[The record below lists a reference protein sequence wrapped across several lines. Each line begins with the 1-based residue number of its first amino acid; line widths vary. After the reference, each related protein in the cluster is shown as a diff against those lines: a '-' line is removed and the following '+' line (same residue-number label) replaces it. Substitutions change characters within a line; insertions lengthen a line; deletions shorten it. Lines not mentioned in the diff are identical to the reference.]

1 MEILASL
8 NPPQRAAVEQTE
20 GALLVLAGAGSGK
33 TRVITLRIAYLI
45 AEKNVP
51 PYNILAVTFTNK
63 AAGEMRE
70 RVKGFLEGQQL
81 QSAPLIAT
89 FHSLCVRILR
99 QDIEHLQEGYKKSFT
114 IYDTSDSQKVIKA
127 CVKDIGMDEKQLSAR
142 SVQSAISASKNRG
155 EDYEMY
161 ASSVEYTDERKAAI
175 ARVFKMYEERL
186 NNANAL
192 DFDDLLIKT
201 VKLLRVSPE
210 VREKYNN
217 KFKYILVD
225 EYQDTN
231 SIQFAL
237 ISFLTEKQQNI
248 CVVGDDAQCLPKG
261 TQVLTPK
268 GYQPIEEINL
278 EDEVITAGGHSRT
291 LISNVERVKPNFYKG
306 KLIELTT
313 RTGKVLRATPNH
325 ILYGKVNPL
334 PEKYFVY
341 LMYRQDKGYRIGMSI
356 GERNSGERHKN
367 MLGLQVRSNQEMV
380 DRMWILRVCDSKS
393 EAAFYEVLCSNRY
406 GIPTMVFHLKGR
418 YGMCFTQAQIDR
430 LYTEID
436 TREKVLKVF
445 ADFNLYYDYPHF
457 RPKSRFEAN
466 RYILNLIKFGDGR
479 TSLNAPWGGHRL
491 QFGSSEGS
499 FRPLFEAAGLPCR
512 EGRKKTWRMETARIN
527 YAEAFGV
534 AEQILEIDSRIDL
547 LKKAALVKDS
557 KSFYEFPA
565 SHFHAG
571 MSIAVHEN
579 GEIAQDTIVKVETSD
594 YEGEVYDLDIA
605 HTHNFIA
612 ENFVTHNSIYG
623 FRGADIANILSFEK
637 HYPNAKVIMLEQNY
651 RSTQTIL
658 DVADAIISNNAGRK
672 EKKLWTDKVDGE
684 KIYYYQAMDADNE
697 ARFVASKIIDYRRN
711 SPKDKM
717 AILYR
722 TNAQSRVFEEALR
735 RQRIE
740 YNIVGGF
747 SFYER
752 AEVKD
757 VIAYL
762 KMAINP
768 FDDIAFQRVVNTPT
782 RGLGKTSLDELT
794 LRARDFGT
802 SMWEALAI
810 ITSETYEQPRNLTPR
825 ALTALRDFKKIIE
838 KLSNLV
844 GEAANTNK
852 AVSEVVIAAV
862 EDTGYS
868 KMLREENSEE
878 SESRLENLQELVN
891 AAIDYDKQEA
901 DGLRDF
907 IDHSALTSDTDKY
920 DRNAAVTMMT
930 VHAAKG
936 LEFPIVFIVGLE
948 DGIFPHSRSINDPK
962 ELEEERRLAYVAITR
977 AERILYVTHAM
988 RRRVYGEEMAAE
1000 PSQFLNEMPLEMI
1013 RDLSRGTSWL
1023 SFKKSSA
1030 VNSNKHAVKA
1040 LKGEAEKE
1048 KPKAIYTGKTYN
1060 SSDAIAEFFKMK
1072 KVESRES
1079 RVESEPDASKPL
1091 SGLEKLKAA
1100 GSSQS
1105 KIQNPKSKTEQG
1117 FVAGSHVRHAKY
1129 GKGLVLR
1136 REGTGDNVKLT
1147 VSFPG
1152 FGQKKL
1158 IEKFANLDKA

>member
-1 MEILASL
+1 MEILSSL

-45 AEKNVP
+45 AEKGVA

-70 RVKGFLEGQQL
+70 RVNGFLAGQQL

-89 FHSLCVRILR
+89 FHALCVRILR
-99 QDIEHLQEGYKKSFT
+99 QDIEHLSEGYNKSFT

-142 SVQSAISASKNRG
+142 VVQSAISAAKNRG
-155 EDYEMY
+155 EDFELY
-161 ASSVEYTDERKAAI
+161 ASNVEYTDERKAAI

-201 VKLLRVSPE
+201 VRLLRVSNE

-231 SIQFAL
+231 ALQFAL
-237 ISFLTEKQQNI
+237 INYLTEKQQNI
-248 CVVGDDAQCLPKG
+248 CVVGDDAQ
-261 TQVLTPK
+261 
-268 GYQPIEEINL
+268 
-278 EDEVITAGGHSRT
+278 
-291 LISNVERVKPNFYKG
+291 
-306 KLIELTT
+306 
-313 RTGKVLRATPNH
+313 
-325 ILYGKVNPL
+325 
-334 PEKYFVY
+334 
-341 LMYRQDKGYRIGMSI
+341 
-356 GERNSGERHKN
+356 
-367 MLGLQVRSNQEMV
+367 
-380 DRMWILRVCDSKS
+380 
-393 EAAFYEVLCSNRY
+393 
-406 GIPTMVFHLKGR
+406 
-418 YGMCFTQAQIDR
+418 
-430 LYTEID
+430 
-436 TREKVLKVF
+436 
-445 ADFNLYYDYPHF
+445 
-457 RPKSRFEAN
+457 
-466 RYILNLIKFGDGR
+466 
-479 TSLNAPWGGHRL
+479 
-491 QFGSSEGS
+491 
-499 FRPLFEAAGLPCR
+499 
-512 EGRKKTWRMETARIN
+512 
-527 YAEAFGV
+527 
-534 AEQILEIDSRIDL
+534 
-547 LKKAALVKDS
+547 
-557 KSFYEFPA
+557 
-565 SHFHAG
+565 
-571 MSIAVHEN
+571 
-579 GEIAQDTIVKVETSD
+579 
-594 YEGEVYDLDIA
+594 
-605 HTHNFIA
+605 
-612 ENFVTHNSIYG
+612 SIYG
-623 FRGADIANILSFEK
+623 FRGADIGNILSFEK
-637 HYPNAKVIMLEQNY
+637 HYPNAKVITLEQNY

-672 EKKLWTDKVDGE
+672 EKKLWTDKAGGE
-684 KIYYYQAMDADNE
+684 KIYYYQAFDADNE

-711 SPKDKM
+711 SPQDKL

-757 VIAYL
+757 VIGYL
-762 KMAINP
+762 KMALNP
-768 FDDIAFQRVVNTPT
+768 FDDIALQRVINTPT
-782 RGLGKTSLDELT
+782 RGLGKTSLDELQF
-794 LRARDFGT
+794 RARDFGT

-825 ALTALRDFKKIIE
+825 ALTALREFKRIVE
-838 KLSNLV
+838 KLSAKV
-844 GEAANTNK
+844 SEAAQTDR
-852 AVSEVVIAAV
+852 AVSEVVIAAI

-891 AAIDYDKQEA
+891 AAIDYDKQEEN
-901 DGLRDF
+901 GLRDF
-907 IDHSALTSDTDKY
+907 IDHSALSSDTDKY

-936 LEFPIVFIVGLE
+936 LEFPVVFLVGLE
-948 DGIFPHSRSINDPK
+948 DGIFPHSRSINDAK

-977 AERILYVTHAM
+977 AERILYVTHSM

-1000 PSQFLNEMPLEMI
+1000 PSQFLNEMPLDMI

-1023 SFKKSSA
+1023 SFRKSSA
-1030 VNSNKHAVKA
+1030 VNSNKHALSA
-1040 LKGEAEKE
+1040 LKGETERE
-1048 KPKAIYTGKTYN
+1048 KPKNLYTGKTYN
-1060 SSDAIAEFFKMK
+1060 STDAIAEFFKTK
-1072 KVESRES
+1072 KSGQSSDVRNQDSGFRAEE
-1079 RVESEPDASKPL
+1079 KPKTL
-1091 SGLEKLKAA
+1091 SGFEKLKAA
-1100 GSSQS
+1100 GSDQS
-1105 KIQNPKSKTEQG
+1105 KIQNPKSKIEG

-1147 VSFPG
+1147 ISFPG

-1158 IEKFANLDKA
+1158 IEKFANLEKA